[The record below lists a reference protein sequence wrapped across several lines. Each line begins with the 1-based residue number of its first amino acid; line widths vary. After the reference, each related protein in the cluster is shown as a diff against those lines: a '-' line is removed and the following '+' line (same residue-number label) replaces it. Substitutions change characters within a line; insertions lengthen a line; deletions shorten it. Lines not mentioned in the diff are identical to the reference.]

1 MAKIIIETQ
10 VKAFTNWVAD
20 QGIADAIVEDIPNQT
35 VVPGLVDIPA
45 TGVVRVVCD
54 GHTHNNDDYVH
65 VFHMAYSSAGAG
77 STAKT
82 AELLADIAA
91 WVIASFGTW
100 AAQAVVDWG
109 MDTIRLY
116 VLDAIS
122 GTFVPVG
129 TQAASVQGTNVTY
142 DPLPSQTACKVNV
155 STGVSTI
162 RGGMSFGAFNENHNG
177 PDGEIRTT
185 VLSDLADLFLLLYSP
200 DVLAN
205 YTIYPGVWS
214 RSLATIGLARS
225 LTVNNIW
232 DGLYR
237 RKQGVGA

>member
-1 MAKIIIETQ
+1 MGTIIVETQ
-10 VKAFTNWVAD
+10 VKAFAAWVVD
-20 QGIADAIVEDIPNQT
+20 QGIADAIVLDIPNQA
-35 VVPGLVDIPA
+35 VSPGLVDIPA

-65 VFHMAYSSAGAG
+65 VFHMAYTSAGAG
-77 STAKT
+77 ATSKT

-91 WVIASFGTW
+91 WVVASFGTW

-109 MDTIRLY
+109 IDNIKLY

-122 GTFVPVG
+122 GTFVPIGQEPAIV
-129 TQAASVQGTNVTY
+129 VGTNVTY
-142 DPLPSQTACKVNV
+142 DPLPAQTACKVAV
-155 STGVSTI
+155 ATGVTTI

-177 PDGEIRTT
+177 TDGEIRST

-200 DVLAN
+200 ATLAS

-214 RSLATIGLARS
+214 RKLNTIGLARS
-225 LTVNNIW
+225 LVVNNIW
-232 DGLYR
+232 DGLYK